1 MRRALQNHLDHRVR
15 RQRAV
20 NLVKLFAA
28 GGVDGEGHAQV
39 ITPLAGTQLHCAGVK
54 AGIKLL
60 GDVGDGAHQM
70 RVLETH
76 HLDRKGTRVSDE

>member
-1 MRRALQNHLDHRVR
+1 MRRQG
-15 RQRAV
+15 AV
-20 NLVKLFAA
+20 QLVELLAA
-28 GGVDGEGHAQV
+28 GGVDGDSDAQV
-39 ITPLAGTQLHCAGVK
+39 IAPFAGAQLHCAGVE
-54 AGIKLL
+54 AGVKLP